1 MPDYVTFTRNVF
13 LPVTN
18 VCRNRCRY
26 CGFRRDPSH
35 PEASLMTVEEI
46 EQILK
51 QGARFGCT
59 EALFTFGEK
68 PEEHQIFR
76 EWIGEIGYFS
86 IIDYL
91 VDLCELAIEYGL
103 LPHSNPGVMDFRD
116 IKRLKPLNASMGLML
131 ETTAD
136 LPAHEGCA
144 GKILSERIKAIENA
158 GKLKMPFTTGLL
170 IGIGESMEDRVHS
183 LYTIRE
189 LHLRYR
195 HIQEVIIQPFSPKPG
210 TDMADFPEATHQE
223 MVDTVMAAR
232 RILPRD
238 VAIQVPPNLTRFED
252 LIGCGASDLGG
263 VSPYTIDWINP
274 ETKWP
279 QISELAGKL
288 SGIRLRERLPIYPGY
303 VLARWYDPGLGS
315 LIERYT
321 DGDGF
326 RDGYRH

>member
-26 CGFRRDPSH
+26 CGFRREPAH
-35 PEASLMTVEEI
+35 PDANLMTTEEI
-46 EQILK
+46 EHILK

-68 PEEHQIFR
+68 PEEHKIFR
-76 EWIGEIGYFS
+76 EWIGDIGYSS

-91 VDLCELAIEYGL
+91 VDLCELAIVCGL
-103 LPHSNPGVMDFRD
+103 LPHSNPGVMDFHD

-144 GKILSERIKAIENA
+144 GKLLSERIETIKNA
-158 GKLKMPFTTGLL
+158 GKLKIPFTTGIL
-170 IGIGESMEDRVHS
+170 IGIGESMEDRVQS
-183 LYTIRE
+183 LDLIKE

-210 TDMADFPEATHQE
+210 TEMAGFPEPTHRE
-223 MVDTVMAAR
+223 VVDTVTAAR
-232 RILPRD
+232 SILPDD
-238 VAIQVPPNLTRFED
+238 VAIQVPPNLTRFVE

-263 VSPYTIDWINP
+263 ISPCTIDWINP
-274 ETKWP
+274 EAGWP
-279 QISELAGKL
+279 QIPELAGKL
-288 SGIRLRERLPIYPGY
+288 GRIRLRERLPIYPWY
-303 VLARWYDPGLGS
+303 VLAGWYDPGLS
-315 LIERYT
+315 ELIERYT

-326 RDGYRH
+326 RDGNRY